1 MEFSFTGGTFVTH
14 EGDINYKEVLDDFQ
28 QAKII
33 RIITYNISKNQKFDA
48 LLDALKDTE
57 ANIRLIT
64 NIPSRMDIYHKSKAG
79 NYMRSNAR
87 KNIEIYIS
95 KLDPNNFTTNFFPYF
110 NIKNHAKVIG
120 TENIVYIGSANYS
133 NESANNIEAGILIKD
148 KEFIKRLYADFFD
161 KVQEDSLSYFDES
174 FSAFRLFILSL
185 RAKFCYHH
193 KKLLE
198 NVYTDYERT
207 KMVVADSIFIDS
219 SDLAAM
225 FRDLDE
231 LESICRAAEET
242 YDEENE
248 DYNDSLEQLIKCFSQ
263 LSIEWLKAVI
273 SEDGSLYKLTEFNG
287 EKKANEILQ
296 EEYSAVAYD
305 ENLDMYV
312 EMAMNES
319 TYIYYSLHDSFSE
332 EADVFLAEIE
342 KILLAL
348 EQADIFTKK
357 WKAVKV
363 NPEIDNT

>member
-1 MEFSFTGGTFVTH
+1 MELSFNGGTFVTH
-14 EGDINYKEVLDDFQ
+14 EGDINYREVLNDFQ

-33 RIITYNISKNQKFDA
+33 RIITYNISKNQKYD
-48 LLDALKDTE
+48 LLLEALKDTE
-57 ANIRLIT
+57 ADIRLIT
-64 NIPSRMDIYHKSKAG
+64 NVPSRMDAYYNSKAV

-95 KLDPNNFTTNFFPYF
+95 KLDPNNFTPNFLPYF
-110 NIKNHAKVIG
+110 NVKNHAKLVG

-133 NESANNIEAGILIKD
+133 NESANNIEAGILIRD
-148 KEFIKRLYADFFD
+148 KGFIAKLYADFFD

-185 RAKFCYHH
+185 LAKFSYHH

-207 KMVVADSIFIDS
+207 KRVVADTIFIDS
-219 SDLAAM
+219 SNLEALYNDLE
-225 FRDLDE
+225 E
-231 LESICRAAEET
+231 LESICQAAEDT

-248 DYNDSLEQLIKCFSQ
+248 AYNDSLEQLIKCFSQ
-263 LSIEWLKAVI
+263 LSIEWLKEVV
-273 SEDGSLYKLTEFNG
+273 SEDGSLYNLVTFDG
-287 EKKANEILQ
+287 EEKANEILQ

-312 EMAMNES
+312 EKAMDES
-319 TYIYYSLHDSFSE
+319 SEIYNSLHNSFSE
-332 EADVFLAEIE
+332 EADDFLAEIE
-342 KILLAL
+342 KILSAL
-348 EQADIFTKK
+348 EQADTFTQK
-357 WKAVKV
+357 WKASKV